1 MAHLIESM
9 MYVREEPWHG
19 LGKKLE
25 AEATS
30 AEALRAAGLD
40 WEVELL
46 PVYRG
51 DLMDRTILIP
61 DKRAVV
67 RKTDGRT
74 YNVVGDQYTPIQN
87 AQAFEFFDDVVGT
100 GQAVYHT
107 AGSIANGAKVWILAK
122 LPTIGAVRAVDL
134 MENYLLLVNGHD
146 GSLSF
151 QMLWTPIRVVCNNT
165 LVRALGKTNGQL
177 FVTRHSPNIQAR
189 VDQAQE
195 TLGLSAFKFDTF
207 MGMAERIAGQ
217 SFLKAEM
224 DEFLAN
230 VLEIRPDVPLEKQ
243 PHKVKAMARI
253 EELVEVGAGLQQA
266 GIRGTKWALYNALTE
281 WVDHERFDNRD
292 RALNSAWF
300 GSGADMKAKA
310 WELIQN

>member
-19 LGKKLE
+19 LGTRIE
-25 AEATS
+25 AECTS

-51 DLMDRTILIP
+51 DLMDRTLLIP

-87 AQAFEFFDDVVGT
+87 AQAFAFFDDVVGT

-122 LPTIGAVRAVDL
+122 LPNTAAVKGVDV

>member
-19 LGKKLE
+19 LGTRIE

-51 DLMDRTILIP
+51 DTMDRTILIP

-87 AQAFEFFDDVVGT
+87 AWAFEFFDDVVGT

-122 LPTIGAVRAVDL
+122 LPNTAAVKGVDV

-151 QMLWTPIRVVCNNT
+151 QMLWTPVRVVCNNT
-165 LVRALGKTNGQL
+165 LVRALGKTNGQI

-189 VDQAQE
+189 VDLAQQ
-195 TLGLSAFKFDTF
+195 TLGITTHKFEVF
-207 MGMAERIAGQ
+207 MAQAERIAGQ

-243 PHKVKAMARI
+243 PIKTKAKARI

-266 GIRGTKWALYNALTE
+266 EIRGTKWALYNAITE
-281 WVDHERFDNRD
+281 WIDHDRFDNRD

-300 GSGADMKAKA
+300 GSGADIKARA
-310 WELIQN
+310 WDLIQN

>member
-19 LGKKLE
+19 LGQKLE

-30 AEALRAAGLD
+30 AEALKAAGMD
-40 WEVELL
+40 WEVELRK
-46 PVYRG
+46 VYRDDEMG
-51 DLMDRTILIP
+51 RSILIP
-61 DKRAVV
+61 EKRAVV
-67 RKTDGRT
+67 RKTDGRC

-87 AQAFEFFDDVVGT
+87 AQAFEFFDSVVGT

-107 AGSIANGAKVWILAK
+107 AGSIANGSKVWILAK
-122 LPTIGAVRAVDL
+122 LPSTAAVKGIDV

-151 QMLWTPIRVVCNNT
+151 QMLWTPVRVVCNNT
-165 LVRALGKTNGQL
+165 LVRALGKTNGQI

-189 VDQAQE
+189 VDLAQQ
-195 TLGLSAFKFDTF
+195 TLGLTAQKFDTF
-207 MGMAERIAGQ
+207 MAQAERLANQ
-217 SFLKAEM
+217 SFLNAEM
-224 DEFLAN
+224 DEFLKK
-230 VLEIRPDVPLEKQ
+230 VLDFKPDVPPEKQ
-243 PHKVKAMARI
+243 PHKVEALNRI
-253 EELVEVGAGLQQA
+253 EELVEVGAGLQQVE
-266 GIRGTKWALYNALTE
+266 IRGTKWALYNAVTE

-310 WELIQN
+310 WQLIQN

>member
-19 LGKKLE
+19 LGQKLE
-25 AEATS
+25 AECTS
-30 AEALRAAGLD
+30 AEALKAAGMD
-40 WEVELL
+40 WEIELRK
-46 PVYRG
+46 VYRDDEMG
-51 DLMDRTILIP
+51 RSILIP
-61 DKRAVV
+61 EKRAVV
-67 RKTDGRT
+67 RKTDGRC
-74 YNVVGDQYTPIQN
+74 YNVVGDQYTPVQN
-87 AQAFEFFDDVVGT
+87 AQAFAFFDAVVGT

-165 LVRALGKTNGQL
+165 LVRALGKTNGQV

-189 VDQAQE
+189 VDIAQQ
-195 TLGLSAFKFDTF
+195 TLGITTQKFETF
-207 MGMAERIAGQ
+207 MAMAERIAGQ

-224 DEFLAN
+224 DEFLKK
-230 VLEIRPDVPLEKQ
+230 VLDFKPDVPPEKQ
-243 PHKVKAMARI
+243 PHKVAALNRI
-253 EELVEVGAGLQQA
+253 EELVEVGAGLQQVE
-266 GIRGTKWALYNALTE
+266 IRGTKWALYNALTE